1 MISSFIDFQNKE
13 AVFLDALNF
22 FEVSMTKLLNTTTE
36 NDQRREQI
44 DVLDKVKEELT
55 MKMFDYQKKLT
66 DTSTS
71 LLKLRQTEFEQSKL
85 LTATKKQLEHK
96 KAECESLNYMIKNN
110 TVLQTNTAHPRD
122 LNIDDLQVAE
132 VDTDYVL
139 SPQTQHQD
147 VQLPQ

>member
-1 MISSFIDFQNKE
+1 MALLQINHENTILIDGERLESLHLAAGTRNPFCRQMISSFIDFQNKE

-22 FEVSMTKLLNTTTE
+22 FELSMTKLLNTTAE
-36 NDQRREQI
+36 NEQRREQI

-85 LTATKKQLEHK
+85 LTATKK
-96 KAECESLNYMIKNN
+96 
-110 TVLQTNTAHPRD
+110 
-122 LNIDDLQVAE
+122 
-132 VDTDYVL
+132 
-139 SPQTQHQD
+139 
-147 VQLPQ
+147 